1 MVTLSQVVNSNQ
13 TLQSLPPG
21 LVSVFVGASHEF
33 ERATIRTFAK
43 YQKAPRIYVI
53 DSWVH
58 QSKPISS
65 FVKELETI
73 NPAGAYKTFNVR
85 IGLLS
90 EVDTVCDEIKKL
102 EAHVD
107 LLVMSCGF
115 MRLPSRRGN
124 CTFLSPRSAL
134 LSKESLS
141 RVHTRD
147 TDLSSEDRGIYEEK
161 HISDDQA
168 GGGIPFE
175 ISLQFYNRQ
184 RFITKLLPLL
194 SKSRCPRIIS
204 LLVPGNDNPLYFET
218 LESSQGYLDS
228 GSVNHATSLL
238 FSEYAKT
245 YPEVTFINA
254 FPGILSSDTWDTM
267 IVPAQGISWYPAQML
282 KWTLP
287 PLFKNFICVPTEEVG
302 ERIVYLATSVRY
314 PPGKE
319 RRDEGKVAGWAESPP
334 GWRIAV
340 ARAMIMRDGRGNG
353 VFRINEQG
361 EPYEESEVLS
371 RYLEQEEGKWL
382 LEHTEEVLGRIL
394 NAERALDEDSESS
407 ESGE

>member
-90 EVDTVCDEIKKL
+90 EVDRVCDEIKKL

-115 MRLPSRRGN
+115 MRLPSRR
-124 CTFLSPRSAL
+124 
-134 LSKESLS
+134 
-141 RVHTRD
+141 
-147 TDLSSEDRGIYEEK
+147 DRGIYEEK

-194 SKSRCPRIIS
+194 SRSRCPRIIS